1 MIRTITLKYAGHCT
15 ECSAPLPKGTR
26 ARWSG
31 RGRVFGLA
39 CHAPAAA
46 KPAPDVDDAGIRW
59 VAGRGGVRANGMCED
74 APCCGCCGP
83 NGDGWAIGF
92 YG

>member
-1 MIRTITLKYAGHCT
+1 MVRTITLKYAGHCT

-46 KPAPDVDDAGIRW
+46 KPTPAVFTNADWDGW
-59 VAGRGGVRANGMCED
+59 VNGRAVRSNGMCED

-83 NGDGWAIGF
+83 EGLGAM
-92 YG
+92 